1 MFLDFAFFLV
11 KIRKMRDRRTFE
23 IMERLFKIEE
33 QLFKIK
39 EWLIE
44 IEERLF

>member
-11 KIRKMRDRRTFE
+11 KIRKMRDRRKFE

-44 IEERLF
+44 IEE

>member
-39 EWLIE
+39 EWLFE
-44 IEERLF
+44 IEEWLF